1 MGTKAKFVTAMA
13 AIAALFSSAV
23 AQADYTESLS
33 GLGSYKTLDMVYV
46 KGGSYT
52 RGCSSNDNACE
63 STEKPSH
70 SVTLSDYYIGK
81 YELTNA
87 QWVAVMGG
95 SGTKDNKPK
104 TSITWY
110 DAVEFTCK
118 LSKQTNKKYRLVT
131 DAEFEYAARGGINK
145 NNFLYSGSNTANDV
159 AWTSA
164 NAGGGYGAKD
174 VGTKN
179 ANTLGIYDLSG
190 NVYEWTLDSWGW
202 AATYSSSSGL
212 TNPMNRPTAHTQKT
226 RRGGSYDQPASES
239 RVSAHKIRSIEG
251 KDGSIG
257 LRLARSVSDNDPAAK
272 IDPCGITQPFPS
284 GAKTNY
290 RDERIATAD
299 DEAWIYDM
307 GEYNPGMGYVLRLS
321 PTGAARYAMIMN
333 GNVIS
338 YGDASASGEWFTVNG
353 QSLYIVPSS
362 GTAKKYIYLPLCR
375 ERCDN
380 MSMMPSTDMPGRYER
395 MKISD
400 FKGAEKV
407 TLTTIS
413 SPKTPQALA
422 QAAGKTM
429 VDMANPPETG
439 HDTRLIE
446 GAAQAWV
453 QDNVALNAGG
463 THRYRKDFDN
473 AQDMR
478 FVVWDAAAN
487 SSTLLAHGPWFT
499 VDSTFLRVKDP
510 NGANYDYLY
519 NVVEKDGKQTL
530 YHISFQS
537 YEPGD
542 FRMFEK
548 MNASSVPQWKEPTS
562 NTTYNQG
569 ASKYIPPST
578 SGTMPS
584 VSSNSSSSV
593 AAASPSSSS
602 KASSSSVAASP
613 SSSSKP
619 SSSSVAASSSSS
631 VVASSSSRPS
641 SSSVAASP
649 SSSSTITSS
658 SSVAESL
665 SSSSEV
671 DVSSSSEDDGTP
683 ILSQIA
689 ANNLAVQIK
698 NGVNLQVAK
707 GAVVEIYGIKGNLI
721 NRQNYKS
728 GVYIL
733 SLANLPKG
741 VYLVKV
747 GFGSDMKILR
757 VPVM

>member
-1 MGTKAKFVTAMA
+1 MNTKAMFGTTLA
-13 AIAALFSSAV
+13 AIVAFFSSAA
-23 AQADYTESLS
+23 AQADYTEALT
-33 GLGSYKTLDMVYV
+33 GLTSSQKTLDMVYV
-46 KGGSYT
+46 KGGTYT
-52 RGCSSNDNACE
+52 RGCSTGDNACE
-63 STEKPSH
+63 STEKPAH

-104 TSITWY
+104 TNITWY

-131 DAEFEYAARGGINK
+131 DAEFEYAAREGINK
-145 NNFLYSGSNTANDV
+145 SNFLYSGSNTANDV

-164 NAGGGYGAKD
+164 NAGGGYTAKD

-179 ANTLGIYDLSG
+179 ANKLGIFDLSG

-202 AATYSSSSGL
+202 GATYSSSSGL

-257 LRLARSVSDNDPAAK
+257 LRLARSVNDNDPAAK

-290 RDERIATAD
+290 RDDRIATAD

-321 PTGAARYAMIMN
+321 TNGAAKYAMIMN
-333 GNVIS
+333 YNGTQYVT
-338 YGDASASGEWFTVNG
+338 DQASGEWFTVNG
-353 QSLYIVPSS
+353 QSLYIVPTS
-362 GTAKKYIYLPLCR
+362 GAAKKYIYLPLCR

-395 MKISD
+395 MKLAD
-400 FKGAEKV
+400 FSGANKV
-407 TLTTIS
+407 TLPTIS

-422 QAAGKTM
+422 QAAGKTNEN
-429 VDMANPPETG
+429 MANPPKTG
-439 HDTRLIE
+439 RDLRLVE
-446 GAAQAWV
+446 GTANAWV

-463 THRYRKDFDN
+463 THRYRKDFDS
-473 AQDMR
+473 QSDMR

-487 SSTLLAHGPWFT
+487 TSTLLAHGPWFT
-499 VDSTFLRVKDP
+499 VDSTFLRVEDP
-510 NGANYDYLY
+510 NGAKYDYLY

-548 MNASSVPQWKEPTS
+548 MSASSVPQWKEPTS
-562 NTTYNQG
+562 NDTYNQG
-569 ASKYIPPST
+569 ASKYIPPSEN
-578 SGTMPS
+578 GTMPS
-584 VSSNSSSSV
+584 VSSTSSSSV
-593 AAASPSSSS
+593 AATSPSSSS
-602 KASSSSVAASP
+602 NVSSSSRASGSSSSVASG
-613 SSSSKP
+613 
-619 SSSSVAASSSSS
+619 
-631 VVASSSSRPS
+631 SSSSRASGS
-641 SSSVAASP
+641 SSSIAGGSSSSRTGSSSSYSSTSET
-649 SSSSTITSS
+649 SSSST
-658 SSVAESL
+658 
-665 SSSSEV
+665 
-671 DVSSSSEDDGTP
+671 DGETP

-689 ANNLAVQIK
+689 TSNQAIQVK
-698 NGVNLQVAK
+698 NGVNLQIVNNAT
-707 GAVVEIYGIKGNLI
+707 VEIYGIKGNLI
-721 NRQNYKS
+721 KRQNYKS
-728 GVYIL
+728 GVYPL
-733 SLANLPKG
+733 SLAHLPKG
-741 VYLVKV
+741 IYLVKV
-747 GFGSDMKILR
+747 QFGSDIKMLR
-757 VPVM
+757 VPIM

>member
-1 MGTKAKFVTAMA
+1 MNTKAMFKIAMA
-13 AIAALFSSAV
+13 AIAALFSNAV
-23 AQADYTESLS
+23 AQANYTEALTGLTS
-33 GLGSYKTLDMVYV
+33 GQKTLEMVYV
-46 KGGSYT
+46 KGGTYT
-52 RGCSSNDNACE
+52 RGCSTGDNACE
-63 STEKPSH
+63 STEKPAH

-104 TSITWY
+104 TNITWY

-164 NAGGGYGAKD
+164 NAGGGYTAKD

-257 LRLARSVSDNDPAAK
+257 LRLARSVNDNDPAAK

-284 GAKTNY
+284 GAKIGY
-290 RDERIATAD
+290 RDERLTTAN
-299 DEAWIYDM
+299 DEAWIYDQ
-307 GEYNPGMGYVLRLS
+307 GEYAAGMAYVLRLS
-321 PTGAARYAMIMN
+321 SNGAARYAMLYN
-333 GNVIS
+333 GSVFS
-338 YGDASASGEWFTVNG
+338 QSQYGGVDISGEWYTVNG
-353 QSLYIVPSS
+353 HSLYIVPSS
-362 GTAKKYIYLPLCR
+362 GTEKKLIYLPLCR

-380 MSMMPSTDMPGRYER
+380 LSMMPSDNMPGRYER

-400 FKGAEKV
+400 FAGAEKV
-407 TLTTIS
+407 TLPSIS
-413 SPKTPQALA
+413 SPKTPETLA
-422 QAAGKTM
+422 NGKTTINM
-429 VDMANPPETG
+429 VSPPETG

-446 GAAQAWV
+446 GTANAWV

-473 AQDMR
+473 EQNMR

-499 VDSTFLRVKDP
+499 VDNTFLRVKDP

-548 MNASSVPQWKEPTS
+548 MSAGSVPQWKEPTS
-562 NTTYNQG
+562 NDTYNQG

-578 SGTMPS
+578 NGTMPS
-584 VSSNSSSSV
+584 I
-593 AAASPSSSS
+593 SSSS
-602 KASSSSVAASP
+602 KASSSSVAASS
-613 SSSSKP
+613 SSSSKA

-631 VVASSSSRPS
+631 SKASSSSAALSSSSVASSSSS
-641 SSSVAASP
+641 SSAE
-649 SSSSTITSS
+649 SSSSTEEEASS
-658 SSVAESL
+658 SSA
-665 SSSSEV
+665 
-671 DVSSSSEDDGTP
+671 DDETP

-689 ANNLAVQIK
+689 TSNQAIQVK
-698 NGVNLQVAK
+698 NGVNLQIVNKA
-707 GAVVEIYGIKGNLI
+707 AVEIYGISGNLI
-721 NRQNYKS
+721 KRQNYKS
-728 GVYIL
+728 GVYPL
-733 SLANLPKG
+733 SLAHLPKG
-741 VYLVKV
+741 IYLVKV
-747 GFGSDMKILR
+747 QFGSDIKILR